1 MNWTGVVLAG
11 GRSSRMGR
19 DKALI
24 ELGGRTLLQRA
35 LDLLAPH
42 VDDLLIIGDA
52 VAHVDPLARTIPDE
66 RPGQGPLGGL
76 VTALKHARH
85 ELVVV
90 VACDMPGLTDA
101 FIERI
106 QLEMT
111 HHADA
116 IIPEHDGLIEPLAA
130 CYHRQCLAPFE
141 RSIVQE
147 ALKMSGALEQVRA
160 YFVPIYPGAGDW
172 PDDLFRNINAPGDL

>member
-19 DKALI
+19 DKASI

-35 LDLLAPH
+35 INLLAPH
-42 VDDLLIIGDA
+42 ADDLLVIGNS
-52 VAHVDPLARTIPDE
+52 VAHADPLARTIPDE
-66 RPGQGPLGGL
+66 LPGQGPLGGL

-90 VACDMPGLTDA
+90 VACDMPGLTEA

-116 IIPEHDGLIEPLAA
+116 IVPEHDGLIEPLAA
-130 CYHRQCLAPFE
+130 CYHRHCLVPFE
-141 RSIVQE
+141 RCIAQR
-147 ALKMSGALEQVRA
+147 ALKMSDALEQVRTLLI
-160 YFVPIYPGAGDW
+160 PIHPGTGEW
-172 PDDLFRNINAPGDL
+172 PVDLFRNINAPGDL

>member
-1 MNWTGVVLAG
+1 MNWTGVVLTG

-24 ELGGRTLLQRA
+24 QFEGRTLLQRA

-42 VDDLLIIGDA
+42 TDDLLVIGDTA
-52 VAHVDPLARTIPDE
+52 AHTDALASTIGDE
-66 RPGQGPLGGL
+66 HRGMGPLGGL

-90 VACDMPGLTDA
+90 VACDMPGLTET

-111 HHADA
+111 HQADA
-116 IIPEHDGLIEPLAA
+116 IVPEHEGLIEPLAA
-130 CYHRQCLAPFE
+130 CYHRHCLAPFE
-141 RSIVQE
+141 RCIAE
-147 ALKMSGALEQVRA
+147 GTLKLSDALERVRTLHI
-160 YFVPIYPGAGDW
+160 PIHPGTGEWPAG
-172 PDDLFRNINAPGDL
+172 LFRNINAPGDL